1 MRIFVRCLP
10 LLLAVPL
17 MAQPQI
23 GGGTC
28 SSASL
33 KGTYSATLSGR
44 DLSSSVGFTSVLQG
58 VGTVNFDGLSKV
70 TFTFTNNTNK
80 FSQVSQTLSG
90 TYNLQ
95 SNCIGTI
102 SITTGDTASFTLE
115 AYNNALA
122 SNSYLITGQDGVYSF
137 TGGGSLLPATCPTA
151 IPAGSYSFNGN
162 GFGLSAGA
170 IAAAF
175 DIAGVVQ
182 IGATSGT
189 AITVASYITTSTGT
203 TVVNST
209 GTITVMPNCSASAT
223 LTDSVGASYI
233 VTMEL
238 TSATGQNFIL
248 SSSSGSNIFSGTGRL
263 L

>member
-44 DLSSSVGFTSVLQG
+44 DLSSSVAFSSILQG
-58 VGTVNFDGLSKV
+58 IGSVNFDGLSKV
-70 TFTFTNNTNK
+70 TFTLTNNTNK
-80 FSQVSQTLSG
+80 FSQVPQTLSG
-90 TYNLQ
+90 TYSLQ

-102 SITTGDTASFTLE
+102 TITTGDTASFTLE
-115 AYNNALA
+115 AYNNALTN
-122 SNSYLITGQDGVYSF
+122 NSYQITGQDGVYNF
-137 TGGGSLLPATCPTA
+137 TGSGSLLPATCPTA

-162 GFGLSAGA
+162 GFALSAGA
-170 IAAAF
+170 ISGAF
-175 DIAGVVQ
+175 DIAGVAQ
-182 IGATSGT
+182 IGTTSGT
-189 AITVASYITTSTGT
+189 AITLASYITTSTGT
-203 TVVNST
+203 TLVNST

-223 LTDSVGASYI
+223 LTDSTGASYI
-233 VTMEL
+233 VTMEI
-238 TSATGQNFIL
+238 TSGNGQNFIL
-248 SSSSGSNIFSGTGRL
+248 SSSSGGNIFTGAGRVL
-263 L
+263 